1 MSPMSPDRRAA
12 STVADLMRPA
22 AAVAGP
28 DTRFKDLARLMD
40 ARAVDAVPVVDDA
53 GRVLGVVTAS
63 DLLVRL
69 AGVRIAPW
77 ENRLAQWAVVHR
89 KVHAST
95 AGALMTHP
103 PVVTTPDTSI
113 VEAGRLAAR
122 THTHLMP
129 VVDAAGVL
137 VGVITRRDLV
147 RIYLRPDDDIRH
159 AVCAATA
166 DGGACV
172 SVDVDAGVVKLT
184 GTAPDLDTAHSLLDR
199 ARQVCGVVDVRN
211 GLTIRVTTP
220 LPARLR

>member
-1 MSPMSPDRRAA
+1 MNRHRRDL

-28 DTRFKDLARLMD
+28 DTRFKDLARLID
-40 ARAVDAVPVVDDA
+40 VHAVDAIPVVDDA
-53 GRVLGVVTAS
+53 GRVLGVISAS

-89 KVHAST
+89 KVHAQT
-95 AGALMTHP
+95 AAALMTHP
-103 PVVTTPDTSI
+103 PVTTTPDTSI

-129 VVDAAGVL
+129 VVDAAGVM

-147 RIYLRPDDDIRH
+147 RIYLRPDEDVRR
-159 AVCAATA
+159 AVSAATA
-166 DGGACV
+166 DGGAHV

-184 GTAPDLDTAHSLLDR
+184 GTAPDLDTARSLVER

-211 GLTIRVTTP
+211 GLAIRATP
-220 LPARLR
+220 SVAARPR